1 MPSDESESIWQ
12 QLGQEAAKAVRKP
25 APPHRRQ
32 KLRVNDQNAA
42 SISRSLHEP
51 ASNRQEPYAYGVK
64 VKPGNKRPS

>member
-1 MPSDESESIWQ
+1 MPEPESDSIWQ

-25 APPHRRQ
+25 SQPHRR
-32 KLRVNDQNAA
+32 KKWLVNDRNAA

-64 VKPGNKRPS
+64 VKPPKGDA